1 MEPKLDETSNQN
13 NLLTNFGFLE
23 SLLKSHNQPYN
34 KNSMSLDEFFMNL
47 HRIIFSYEDGSKKS
61 YVEKI
66 ETFFKIMIKNSI
78 RLKKDSLLFKS
89 VSYFIKNGFNLF
101 INVLQDKKVIKLQE
115 FYDKLL
121 DILEPDK
128 IEKQFKYNEGE
139 VEKALNI
146 IEFKNVMANITF
158 KNKIMCFILFF
169 FRDFIKENDK
179 IIMDDIGIYLKG
191 KNITEFYE
199 NYDKIIAEKNK
210 SDNENILESI
220 DKNENKDDL
229 SDNNNGKTKNYPSNN
244 KDKDMTET
252 CFSDDLNLANIN
264 LSKELENINSNG
276 KENKSINN
284 EDILDKIKKLSK
296 EIEDLKAKEITS
308 KKEIEDLKKKEITSK
323 QEIEDLKKKVE
334 KIGPMEKNIEELQ
347 KKTELLD
354 KKLSYHYK

>member
-1 MEPKLDETSNQN
+1 
-13 NLLTNFGFLE
+13 
-23 SLLKSHNQPYN
+23 
-34 KNSMSLDEFFMNL
+34 
-47 HRIIFSYEDGSKKS
+47 
-61 YVEKI
+61 
-66 ETFFKIMIKNSI
+66 
-78 RLKKDSLLFKS
+78 
-89 VSYFIKNGFNLF
+89 
-101 INVLQDKKVIKLQE
+101 
-115 FYDKLL
+115 
-121 DILEPDK
+121 
-128 IEKQFKYNEGE
+128 
-139 VEKALNI
+139 
-146 IEFKNVMANITF
+146 MANITF

-191 KNITEFYE
+191 KNITEFHE